1 MLKYFKRI
9 KFKTYLYLR
18 IRVLWLLWYPRYYR
32 KLNKINKGLAY
43 CTKSIPSFKE
53 RYPFLNKNIFKSHCQ
68 YWIHWI
74 TKMDPRERLYFK
86 DSNPYLLIS
95 EDGLLY
101 FDLKKKELPL
111 YDYTYYWPDSQW
123 ISIEIFH
130 SFDDF
135 LHYVNV
141 KDDDSV
147 RLVEIVNKISRRET
161 MRRTKER
168 MRKNN
173 TENIII
179 EEGGGFR
186 ISKEFL
192 ERNKIDH
199 KAD

>member
-1 MLKYFKRI
+1 
-9 KFKTYLYLR
+9 
-18 IRVLWLLWYPRYYR
+18 
-32 KLNKINKGLAY
+32 
-43 CTKSIPSFKE
+43 
-53 RYPFLNKNIFKSHCQ
+53 
-68 YWIHWI
+68 
-74 TKMDPRERLYFK
+74 MDPRERLYFK

-135 LHYVNV
+135 MHYVNV

-179 EEGGGFR
+179 EEGGGFK

-192 ERNKIDH
+192 EKNKIDH